1 MNPCNK
7 GEQKE
12 EGWGNK
18 KLCKKAYPWDKGS
31 KATIWR
37 VDPCNKGGPLQQ
49 GWTLATRVNSLRQG
63 FESNNLESHW
73 RSWTLATRVDPCNK
87 GELLETRVWK
97 QRRSWTLATRVDP
110 CNKGEPLQEGC
121 DKEKPCKKAYPWD
134 KGMFLNSKPPLK
146 ASGWR
151 TLRWG
156 CAKKCNALRG
166 MGGGVL
172 QSCCCC
178 LTV

>member
-37 VDPCNKGGPLQQ
+37 VGPCNKGGPLQQ
-49 GWTLATRVNSLRQG
+49 GWTPWDKGLKATIWNLIGDHEPLQQGWTLATRANSLRQG

-73 RSWTLATRVDPCNK
+73 
-87 GELLETRVWK
+87 
-97 QRRSWTLATRVDP
+97 RSWTLATRVDP